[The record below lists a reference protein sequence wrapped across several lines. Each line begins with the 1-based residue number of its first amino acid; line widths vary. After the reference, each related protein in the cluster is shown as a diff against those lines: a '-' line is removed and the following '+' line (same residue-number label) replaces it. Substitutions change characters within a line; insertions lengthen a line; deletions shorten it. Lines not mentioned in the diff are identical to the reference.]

1 MNNLLIDNP
10 KASAYFDMASAK
22 SEAGFGDP
30 KVSQV
35 RKRQNITLSAFFVPN
50 VLVMAVRAGRP
61 SGLPVSCDTGSPTWF
76 VLSPLFGDPGDS
88 IFYNLSQDLADM
100 CGQHPSCALIVP
112 VEDIVTCVKA
122 SRTLVSITRYHLT
135 RTTLP
140 DGGEETL
147 VAAID
152 KYSALAESLQALI
165 DQHEEA
171 CNEL

>member
-1 MNNLLIDNP
+1 MSNLLIDNHN
-10 KASAYFDMASAK
+10 ASAYFYEASAK
-22 SEAGFGDP
+22 SEVWDWSLTDTKAHKSPAMHLRLFLCVVHTSFGELDGGRLRP
-30 KVSQV
+30 AVY
-35 RKRQNITLSAFFVPN
+35 FV
-50 VLVMAVRAGRP
+50 AVRPTRSAH
-61 SGLPVSCDTGSPTWF
+61 SSMIGLVVGWVLIHHTKDIVIMRGS
-76 VLSPLFGDPGDS
+76 
-88 IFYNLSQDLADM
+88 
-100 CGQHPSCALIVP
+100 HPSCALIVP
-112 VEDIVTCVKA
+112 FKDIVTCVKA
-122 SRTLVSITRYHLT
+122 SRTLVSITQYHLT